1 MLNAER
7 ESDQRLSTS
16 STASNLGDKVA
27 MALSLL
33 CFIHCLAL
41 PLLVLLAPSVWL
53 ISLSDES
60 FHQLLFLAVI
70 PISSLALWRGF
81 KQHRRLPVLALVM
94 LGLLVLGMAV
104 GLGHDRL
111 GEWGEKLLTLV
122 GALLVAAGHWWNYR
136 VRLH

>member
-1 MLNAER
+1 
-7 ESDQRLSTS
+7 
-16 STASNLGDKVA
+16 
-27 MALSLL
+27 
-33 CFIHCLAL
+33 
-41 PLLVLLAPSVWL
+41 VLLAPSVWL